1 MAEPNHDHR
10 IHIDHMGPPPSQLPV
25 HLLMILAQLLSGV
38 YYVITSIALV
48 GGLNR
53 IVLSLYRDIVA
64 MIILIP
70 AAYFVDKGN
79 RVKLSWDVVLHLLV
93 LGITGIYG
101 SNYLLFVGIEFTSP
115 EMSAAVQPF
124 IPVATAIIALLF
136 GIEIIHWHR
145 RDGQSKVLGILAS
158 CTGAILMTFYQ
169 GPAIIK
175 LWNDVGQGGF
185 TPSATSL
192 KEPSSTEIGTLGLFS
207 GWGIT
212 SWQFG
217 GLCLIGNC
225 LCMASF
231 INLQAPLLKRYPA
244 PVSVLAYSYG
254 TGAICMAIT
263 GYFAVTETSDWALG
277 WNADLAVILYNGVI
291 ASALSFGIMGW
302 CLNRVGPLFVSS
314 YIPLQPVI
322 AAVLSLVFLGGTV
335 YLGTIL
341 GSILVLV
348 GLLLVSWSREETL
361 RLASLTR
368 AIEGTDRVHHPLTD
382 TLKEPLI
389 QVGH

>member
-1 MAEPNHDHR
+1 MAGSPDHR
-10 IHIDHMGPPPSQLPV
+10 INVEQMDRPPSQLPV

-38 YYVITSIALV
+38 YYVVTSIALV
-48 GGLNR
+48 GGMNR

-64 MIILIP
+64 MFFLVP

-93 LGITGIYG
+93 LGLTGIFG
-101 SNYLLFVGIEFTSP
+101 SNYLLFVGIEYTSP

-124 IPVATAIIALLF
+124 IPVMTALISIVL
-136 GIEIIHWHR
+136 GIEVVHWRR

-158 CTGAILMTFYQ
+158 CTGAIVMTFYQ
-169 GPAIIK
+169 GPAIQT
-175 LWNDVGQGGF
+175 WWADVGQGVL
-185 TPSATSL
+185 TPCVPSI
-192 KEPSSTEIGTLGLFS
+192 KEMSSTDIGTLQFQ

-212 SWQFG
+212 PWQFG

-225 LCMASF
+225 ACMAVF
-231 INLQAPLLKRYPA
+231 INLQAPLLKRFPA

-254 TGAICMAIT
+254 LGALCMAVA
-263 GYFAVTETSDWALG
+263 GYFTVTSPEDWALG
-277 WNADLAVILYNGVI
+277 WNADLATVLYNGAI
-291 ASALSFGIMGW
+291 ASALNFAIMGW

-322 AAVLSLVFLGGTV
+322 AGGLSLVFLGS
-335 YLGTIL
+335 TIYL
-341 GSILVLV
+341 GSIIGSVLVIV
-348 GLLLVSWSREETL
+348 GLLLVSWSREETF
-361 RLASLTR
+361 RLAALAR
-368 AIEGTDRVHHPLTD
+368 HLEGPDRDFHYTKTDA
-382 TLKEPLI
+382 LKEPLI